1 MQHRA
6 VTAFQTNIIMGSAQ
20 QRPFSEVFQRMG
32 GAEGGKK
39 INTKTLADITGTRYY
54 QHNEEIDFY
63 ADKIVRVFDEN
74 EQLMGDMTFG
84 EAYQTAMNLSK
95 DIVLRNVKT
104 DPPICKIMNYKM
116 ELLKRLFKKLGRD
129 VGTKDGKSKSVRL
142 TTSISVHDLENKK
155 RKAAEMLKT
164 HSGLKFFMKVNVY
177 EPENIQKGRLMLLNI
192 AEDLKEYSKVKA
204 APGGG
209 PAPAQTKDG
218 DKSKKPK
225 GMEDL

>member
-1 MQHRA
+1 
-6 VTAFQTNIIMGSAQ
+6 
-20 QRPFSEVFQRMG
+20 
-32 GAEGGKK
+32 
-39 INTKTLADITGTRYY
+39 
-54 QHNEEIDFY
+54 
-63 ADKIVRVFDEN
+63 
-74 EQLMGDMTFG
+74 
-84 EAYQTAMNLSK
+84 MNLSK

-129 VGTKDGKSKSVRL
+129 VGAKDGKSKSVRL

-155 RKAAEMLKT
+155 RKAAELLKT

-192 AEDLKEYSKVKA
+192 AEDLKEYSKVKK

-209 PAPAQTKDG
+209 AAPAQTKDG
-218 DKSKKPK
+218 ETTKKPK
-225 GMEDL
+225 GMEDLQDMAESQAFVKLDNAAIEDNDNFDDESDRASYLFMELTSTSSFRDIDIDAMLEHTTMDDFMKGLYQKGDTGMQQ